1 MTTVIVV
8 AVIVIMVLW
17 ILTKAM
23 NSISK
28 STQKMSG
35 KDRCQACGSRLKA
48 VNGRY
53 MPTCRKCG
61 TTQNWATRPTA

>member
-1 MTTVIVV
+1 VATVIVIV
-8 AVIVIMVLW
+8 VIVIMVLW
-17 ILTKAM
+17 VLTKAM

-35 KDRCQACGSRLKA
+35 KNRCQACGSRLKA

-53 MPTCRKCG
+53 MPLCRKCG
-61 TTQNWATRPTA
+61 TTQTWAE